1 MAALPASADTRAAT
15 YSTETKPIV
24 VKLGGSVV
32 RSGELDAWLEVIGAA
47 KKQIVVVPGGGAL
60 ADEVRGLQRDLGFG
74 DRSAHRMALLAMDQ
88 LALALSGL
96 RPGFEVGDT
105 EDALWSTL
113 AQGRVA
119 VWAPY
124 RLIADRTDIPES
136 WNVTSDSLA
145 LWLACRLHAPRLILI
160 KSISRKASRFSAAA
174 LASEGVIDAAFPVMF
189 EGVPFPVT
197 LLGRGDQR
205 AFREAMS
212 GDGVCGAVVC

>member
-1 MAALPASADTRAAT
+1 
-15 YSTETKPIV
+15 V

-47 KKQIVVVPGGGAL
+47 KKQIVIVPGGGAL

-105 EDALWSTL
+105 EENLRHALVS
-113 AQGRVA
+113 GHVA

-124 RLIADRTDIPES
+124 RLVANRTDIPES

-174 LASEGVIDAAFPVMF
+174 LASEGIVDAAFPGMF
-189 EGVPFPVT
+189 EGVQFPVM
-197 LLGRGDQR
+197 LLGRGEQS
-205 AFREAMS
+205 AFRQAMS
-212 GDGVCGAVVC
+212 GDGVCGAIVC